1 MNPVERV
8 LRRVDRFQQ
17 EHRPL
22 GFVFGVVKKFGD
34 DRGGSLA
41 AVLAYYGF
49 ISLFPLLLV
58 VVTVLGFVLHGN
70 ESLQR
75 DLIDSALG
83 DFPVIGT
90 QLRNNVKALGGN
102 GLALAIGLAASLW
115 GALGVTQAAQNTM
128 AEVWAVP
135 ERDRPGFVPRLAR
148 GLLLFTVLGLAVVA
162 TTWYASFGTVEQ
174 GGALALL
181 NLTVTVVLNVL
192 LWTAAFRILTPRQ
205 ITTRTLVPGAA
216 LAGIAWT
223 LLQLLGTYLISR
235 QLRHTSE
242 VYGFF
247 AIVLGLLWW
256 LYLAALIAVY
266 CAEVNAV
273 LSKRLWP
280 RSLIQPP
287 LTGPDQ
293 RALRDAAK
301 AKERYP
307 EQEVDVTF
315 TAPPAPPAPTASE
328 PDQ

>member
-17 EHRPL
+17 EHRPF

-102 GLALAIGLAASLW
+102 GLALVVGLLASLW

-135 ERDRPGFVPRLAR
+135 ERDRPGFLPRLAR
-148 GLLLFTVLGLAVVA
+148 GILLFTVLGLAVVA
-162 TTWYASFGTVEQ
+162 TTFYASFGTVEAS
-174 GGALALL
+174 GTLAIVNLVVNVGL
-181 NLTVTVVLNVL
+181 NVVL
-192 LWTAAFRILTPRQ
+192 WTVRVPHPHAPADLDPQARARRHPRRHRLDLPPAARHVPR
-205 ITTRTLVPGAA
+205 LPSAA
-216 LAGIAWT
+216 AHERG
-223 LLQLLGTYLISR
+223 
-235 QLRHTSE
+235 LR
-242 VYGFF
+242 V
-247 AIVLGLLWW
+247 
-256 LYLAALIAVY
+256 
-266 CAEVNAV
+266 
-273 LSKRLWP
+273 
-280 RSLIQPP
+280 
-287 LTGPDQ
+287 
-293 RALRDAAK
+293 LRDRPRAPVVALPRG
-301 AKERYP
+301 ASSRC
-307 EQEVDVTF
+307 
-315 TAPPAPPAPTASE
+315 TAPR
-328 PDQ
+328 

>member
-1 MNPVERV
+1 VGMNPVERV
-8 LRRVDRFQQ
+8 LRGVDRFQQ
-17 EHRPL
+17 KNRVL
-22 GFVFGVVKKFGD
+22 GFVFGVIKKFGD

-49 ISLFPLLLV
+49 VSLFPLLLV

-70 ESLQR
+70 EKLQR

-83 DFPVIGT
+83 DFPVIGS

-102 GLALAIGLAASLW
+102 GFALVIGLVASLW

-135 ERDRPGFVPRLAR
+135 ERDRPGFLPRLGR
-148 GLLLFTVLGLAVVA
+148 GALLFTVLGLAVVA
-162 TTWYASFGTVEQ
+162 TTFYASFGTVEAS
-174 GGALALL
+174 GPTAVL
-181 NLTVTVVLNVL
+181 NLFVTMSLNVVLFV
-192 LWTAAFRILTPRQ
+192 AAFRILTPRQ
-205 ITTRTLVPGAA
+205 VATKQLVPGSVM
-216 LAGIAWT
+216 AGLAWT

-256 LYLAALIAVY
+256 LYLAALITVY
-266 CAEVNAV
+266 ASEVSAV
-273 LSKRLWP
+273 LAKRLWP
-280 RSLIQPP
+280 RSMIQPP
-287 LTGPDQ
+287 LTGPDR

-301 AKERYP
+301 AKEKVP
-307 EQEVDVTF
+307 SQQVDVQF
-315 TAPPAPPAPTASE
+315 KPPTATS
-328 PDQ
+328 PDVDH